1 VLLSDA
7 TLALGRLDGSIHT
20 LPNPELFV
28 LMYVRKEAVLSSQ
41 IEGTQS
47 SLQDVLAA
55 EAKIL
60 DPGAP
65 RDVDEVLNYIAAMGH
80 GMRRLKDIPVS
91 ARLIREI
98 HEKLMKGVR
107 GSHLTPGEIR
117 RSQNWIGSGSASL
130 KDALFVPPPP
140 DQIPPALGDLEKFL
154 HAESSMPLLIKIG
167 LAHAQFETIH
177 PFLDGNGRVGRLLIT
192 FLLHQRDVLQ
202 KPVLYLS
209 HYLKRHR
216 QEYYDAL
223 QATRDRGDWE
233 AWLEFFLQGVAEVS
247 REATETAR
255 KILVLR
261 ENHRNAITENLGRAA
276 ANGHRVLETLYR
288 SPIINVKTVSEIG
301 NTSFAAANELV
312 KKLVSAGILNE
323 MTGQRR
329 NRSFRYDPYIALFT

>member
-1 VLLSDA
+1 
-7 TLALGRLDGSIHT
+7 
-20 LPNPELFV
+20 
-28 LMYVRKEAVLSSQ
+28 
-41 IEGTQS
+41 
-47 SLQDVLAA
+47 
-55 EAKIL
+55 
-60 DPGAP
+60 
-65 RDVDEVLNYIAAMGH
+65 
-80 GMRRLKDIPVS
+80 
-91 ARLIREI
+91 
-98 HEKLMKGVR
+98 
-107 GSHLTPGEIR
+107 
-117 RSQNWIGSGSASL
+117 
-130 KDALFVPPPP
+130 
-140 DQIPPALGDLEKFL
+140 
-154 HAESSMPLLIKIG
+154 
-167 LAHAQFETIH
+167 
-177 PFLDGNGRVGRLLIT
+177 
-192 FLLHQRDVLQ
+192 
-202 KPVLYLS
+202 
-209 HYLKRHR
+209 LKRHR
-216 QEYYDAL
+216 QEYYDVL